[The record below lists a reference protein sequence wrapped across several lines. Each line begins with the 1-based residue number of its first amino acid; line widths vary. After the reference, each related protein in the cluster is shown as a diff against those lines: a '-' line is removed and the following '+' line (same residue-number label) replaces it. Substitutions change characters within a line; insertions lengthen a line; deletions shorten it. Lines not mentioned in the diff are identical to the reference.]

1 MPSKELFSG
10 TEPLQLEIKDTLT
23 QSRARTLQLFEGVSE
38 ETFRLQANSDFS
50 PVGWHLG
57 HIGFTEGLWLLE
69 HEAGYAPLFPEYRR
83 LFAAD
88 GLPKAERQNLP
99 SFAEICAYLEQIRN
113 QVWDYLLEAPLDTRA
128 WLWHWL
134 VQHESQHCET
144 ITWVLQLHRRQSQP
158 VSFVAKEKPWP
169 AALVSTSKEKPTLP
183 DHQDMVPIEGGQ
195 FLLGNDGLEAL
206 DNERKAHWVQVD
218 SFWIDRFPVTQGQ
231 YQQFIEAGG
240 YRQSQFWS
248 DEGWQWLQENPV
260 NHPTH
265 WLAEGGADHPV
276 CGVSWYEADAYARF
290 VGKRLPTEAEWEKAA
305 CWQPRPQDPPTKR
318 IYPWGNQTPDN
329 HHCNHGGLH
338 WGTTPVHQYANGQS
352 AFGCFDLL
360 GNVWEWT
367 NTWFHPF
374 PDFDPY
380 PYKGYSMVYFD
391 HQHRILKGGSW
402 ATQAPVLRG
411 AFRNWYEPR
420 IRIHF
425 AGFRCA
431 YG

>member
-10 TEPLQLEIKDTLT
+10 TEPLQLAIKDTLT
-23 QSRARTLQLFEGVSE
+23 QSRACTLQLFEGVSE
-38 ETFRLQANSDFS
+38 ETFRLQANPDFS

-69 HEAGYAPLFPEYRR
+69 YEAGYAPLFPEYRR

-113 QVWDYLLEAPLDTRA
+113 QVWEYLLEAPLDTRA
-128 WLWHWL
+128 WLWYWL

-144 ITWVLQLHRRQSQP
+144 ITWVLQLHRRRSQP
-158 VSFVAKEKPWP
+158 VSFVVKEKPWP
-169 AALVSTSKEKPTLP
+169 AASTSKEKPTLP
-183 DHQDMVPIEGGQ
+183 DQDMVPIEGGQ

-240 YRQSQFWS
+240 YHQSQFWS

-265 WLAEGGADHPV
+265 WIAEGGADHPV

-305 CWQPRPQDPPTKR
+305 CWQPDPQDPPTKR
-318 IYPWGNQTPDN
+318 PYPWGKP
-329 HHCNHGGLH
+329 G
-338 WGTTPVHQYANGQS
+338 
-352 AFGCFDLL
+352 
-360 GNVWEWT
+360 
-367 NTWFHPF
+367 
-374 PDFDPY
+374 
-380 PYKGYSMVYFD
+380 
-391 HQHRILKGGSW
+391 
-402 ATQAPVLRG
+402 
-411 AFRNWYEPR
+411 PR
-420 IRIHF
+420 KPSL
-425 AGFRCA
+425 
-431 YG
+431 